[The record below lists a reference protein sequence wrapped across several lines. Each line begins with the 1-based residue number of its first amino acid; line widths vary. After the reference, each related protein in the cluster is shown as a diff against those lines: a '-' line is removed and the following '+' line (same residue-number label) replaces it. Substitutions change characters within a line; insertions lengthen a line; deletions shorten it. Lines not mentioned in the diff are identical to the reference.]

1 MVEETP
7 PPGRPGDEPDTAK
20 QPVFFWVVVLLAGI
34 YVAVRLVEGALCVAA
49 WLGWGSCPWS
59 G

>member
-1 MVEETP
+1 MIEPQPEK
-7 PPGRPGDEPDTAK
+7 RPL
-20 QPVFFWVVVLLAGI
+20 FFWFMVVVVGLYL
-34 YVAVRLVEGALCVAA
+34 AVRLVEGLLCLGS